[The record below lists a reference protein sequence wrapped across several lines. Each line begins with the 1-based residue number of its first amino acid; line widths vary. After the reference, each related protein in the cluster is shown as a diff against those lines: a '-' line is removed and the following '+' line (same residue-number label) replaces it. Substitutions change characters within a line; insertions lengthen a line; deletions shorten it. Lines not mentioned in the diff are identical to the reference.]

1 MSDDGGLAWLFIFI
15 IMMLWL
21 AEIYKVLATKV
32 CILLTAVF
40 AVLYYA
46 LYFIGATL

>member
-1 MSDDGGLAWLFIFI
+1 MNDDGGLAWLFILI

-21 AEIYKVLATKV
+21 AEIYKVIPTKL
-32 CILLTAVF
+32 CILLTAIF
-40 AVLYYA
+40 AVLYYI